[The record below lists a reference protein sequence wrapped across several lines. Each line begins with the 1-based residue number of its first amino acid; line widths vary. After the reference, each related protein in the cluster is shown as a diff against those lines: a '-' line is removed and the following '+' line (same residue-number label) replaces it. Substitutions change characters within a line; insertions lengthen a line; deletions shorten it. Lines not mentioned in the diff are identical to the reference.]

1 MSAVFEIVNEARQTC
16 MIPCA
21 VYGDQRCCKTC
32 QNPCPDM
39 LECRDKVGVCGLEDK
54 PKTKQPL
61 CESCVYQADCFKAE
75 GSGR

>member
-21 VYGDQRCCKTC
+21 VYGDQRCCKMC

-39 LECRDKVGVCGLEDK
+39 LECRDKVGVCGLEG
-54 PKTKQPL
+54 
-61 CESCVYQADCFKAE
+61 SCVAMHYEE
-75 GSGR
+75 GVEG